1 MTDSHLQALIA
12 GIKIIH
18 ASAWAV
24 HAFRQSVAQRIRVS
38 PSSGGMC
45 LPEYL
50 QADDQVPLS
59 LRKGQ
64 LIEIS
69 KRNDDG
75 WWYGALLYEE
85 LKEDAKQVEDHI
97 GNAGY
102 KPPPPPQSLLLIL
115 LLPCPSGMSFLFCW
129 HQPSC

>member
-1 MTDSHLQALIA
+1 MESDVTADSRLQALIA
-12 GIKIIH
+12 GIGMIDE
-18 ASAWAV
+18 SDWAANAV
-24 HAFRQSVAQRIRVS
+24 RKTSVAPERIRVS
-38 PSSGGMC
+38 PRSGGMC

-50 QADDQVPLS
+50 QADDQVALP

-85 LKEDAKQVEDHI
+85 QTEDAKQVEDHI
-97 GNAGY
+97 GNAG
-102 KPPPPPQSLLLIL
+102 
-115 LLPCPSGMSFLFCW
+115 
-129 HQPSC
+129 